1 MKKFLGVVGVFFGII
16 CLSMSCGTEEIN
28 AAWDASDFAS
38 DTLSVKVGQTVVAT
52 TGERLTFEKLVHDSR
67 CPANAMCVW
76 QGMVTVE
83 MTVQAGGH
91 KKTFSLSADPGNP
104 EAIEATVL
112 GHKVTLVHVWPY
124 PGTILEEVKLSDYV
138 VEVTATK
145 VSSL

>member
-1 MKKFLGVVGVFFGII
+1 MGVVGVLVAII

-28 AAWDASDFAS
+28 AAWDAANFSS
-38 DTLSVKVGQTVVAT
+38 DTLSIQVGKSIVAA
-52 TGERLTFEKLVHDSR
+52 TGEKLTFEKLVHDSR

-83 MTVQAGGH
+83 MSMQIGAS

-112 GHKVTLVHVWPY
+112 GYEITLVHVWPY
-124 PGTILEEVKLSDYV
+124 PGTTLEEVRPSDYV
-138 VEVTATK
+138 VEVVARK
-145 VSSL
+145 VSSF

>member
-1 MKKFLGVVGVFFGII
+1 MKKFLGFVGVLVAII

-28 AAWDASDFAS
+28 AAWQPGESAS
-38 DTLSVKVGQTVVAT
+38 DTLSIRIGRSIVAT
-52 TGERLTFEKLVHDSR
+52 TGEKLTFEKLVHDSR

-83 MTVQAGGH
+83 MSVQVGDN

-112 GHKVTLVHVWPY
+112 GYKVTLVHVWPY
-124 PGTILEEVKLSDYV
+124 PGTTIGEVKPDDYV
-138 VEVTATK
+138 VGVTMVK
-145 VSSL
+145 

>member
-1 MKKFLGVVGVFFGII
+1 MKKFLGLLGVLVAII
-16 CLSMSCGTEEIN
+16 CVSMSCGTEEIN
-28 AAWDASDFAS
+28 AAWNAEDFSS
-38 DTLSVKVGQTVVAT
+38 DTLSIKVGQSVVAS

-83 MTVQAGGH
+83 MSIQVAGN

-104 EAIEATVL
+104 EAIEATLL
-112 GHKVTLVHVWPY
+112 GYKVTLVHVWPY
-124 PGTILEEVKLSDYV
+124 PGTTIEEVKPSDYV

-145 VSSL
+145 VSSF